1 MMLRG
6 ANAVGYT
13 NYPDS
18 MVHKFWKQASKSGV
32 NVSDIFNSLDYTD
45 NLKLSFDAAGST
57 GGFVEGTLSYM
68 GGILDHNKG
77 KYDIEYRINL
87 ARDIDAMGV
96 HSLTVKNIVG
106 LLTPRATTT
115 LILVLM

>member
-6 ANAVGYT
+6 ANAVEYT

-45 NLKLSFDAAGST
+45 NLKLGVDTAGSASK
-57 GGFVEGTLSYM
+57 FVESTLSYT
-68 GGILDHNKG
+68 GGVSNPNKG
-77 KYDIEYRINL
+77 KYDI
-87 ARDIDAMGV
+87 
-96 HSLTVKNIVG
+96 K
-106 LLTPRATTT
+106 
-115 LILVLM
+115 